1 MSGHDQPV
9 NDASEDDDD
18 LDADDGGGGG
28 LGTRSTRDH
37 PRDEA
42 AEDRAWAEAVAA
54 AASRRAAAAR
64 ERALADRERAS
75 ETHHGR
81 AQGLGNRR
89 VANADMRR
97 DRAGTPIMPCMS
109 FNMNCFDMVA
119 DGKPWR

>member
-9 NDASEDDDD
+9 NDASDDDDD

-75 ETHHGR
+75 GGH
-81 AQGLGNRR
+81 RR
-89 VANADMRR
+89 VGTTG
-97 DRAGTPIMPCMS
+97 AGGVPMETELGVPTAPRMLLPHDS
-109 FNMNCFDMVA
+109 EA
-119 DGKPWR
+119 P